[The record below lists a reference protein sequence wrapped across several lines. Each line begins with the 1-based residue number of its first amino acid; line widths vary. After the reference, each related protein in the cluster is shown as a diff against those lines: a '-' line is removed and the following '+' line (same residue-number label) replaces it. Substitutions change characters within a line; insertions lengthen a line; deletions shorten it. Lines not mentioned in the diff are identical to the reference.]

1 MFHPDT
7 QLLID
12 QWAALADG
20 AGAASGVPARAAV
33 DPAAFGGRLPRVFVA
48 ERLEDDIRF
57 RLAGGW
63 IEDLHGGP
71 LKGRSV
77 LALWSPASQ
86 PLARAALNQCVHQT
100 RPVVIVNSVGSRGAV
115 VEVVVAPL
123 GGPSGAVDRYL
134 GLIAPSATLALA
146 KDESRL
152 LTARLSVAAEA
163 RPRVLTHLAPI
174 TGRRTG

>member
-12 QWAALADG
+12 QWTALAAGDQSS
-20 AGAASGVPARAAV
+20 AGAPARAAV

-63 IEDLHGGP
+63 IEDLHGGS
-71 LKGRSV
+71 LKGRAV
-77 LALWSPASQ
+77 LALWSPVSQ
-86 PLARAALNQCVHQT
+86 PLVRAALNQCVGQT
-100 RPVVIVNSVGSRGAV
+100 RPVVIVNAVGSRGVV

-123 GGPSGAVDRYL
+123 RGPSGAADRYL

-152 LTARLSVAAEA
+152 LTARLSVAAEG
-163 RPRVLTHLAPI
+163 RPRVLTALAPV